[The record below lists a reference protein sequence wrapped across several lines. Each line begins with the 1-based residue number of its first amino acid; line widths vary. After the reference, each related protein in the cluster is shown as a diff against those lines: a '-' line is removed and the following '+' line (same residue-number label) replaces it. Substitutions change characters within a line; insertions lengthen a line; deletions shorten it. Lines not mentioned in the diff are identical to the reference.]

1 MSPARSGV
9 ARRTSGRARRS
20 ARRAFSLVE
29 MLVALTISSLL
40 LTATLSALDAS
51 FKSYKVTTE
60 SASTQVVLRILMQRL
75 GTLVRTGEQFGPFPV
90 NPILNPIVQTKSIE
104 FQVIPDPNEDR
115 REVWSVQRTTVEG
128 PTGPYELRSVV
139 DTYIGDAL
147 VASTERTLI
156 RRVLDVNFTL
166 EYDVGPRLMRATL
179 DIAVKADDVQ
189 GDTVGGD
196 LEANAIRMVTSVSP
210 RRLE

>member
-1 MSPARSGV
+1 MSAAKS
-9 ARRTSGRARRS
+9 RARGWNPPRHI
-20 ARRAFSLVE
+20 RRGFSLVE

-75 GTLVRTGEQFGPFPV
+75 GTLVRTGQQFGPFPV
-90 NPILNPIVQTKSIE
+90 NPILNPIVETKSIE
-104 FQVIPDPNEDR
+104 FQVIPDPNSDR
-115 REVWSVQRTTVEG
+115 REVWSVRRTTVDG

-139 DTYIGDAL
+139 DTYINGSL

-166 EYDVGPRLMRATL
+166 EYDVGPRLRRATI

-189 GDTVGGD
+189 GDTVAGD

-210 RRLE
+210 RRLD